1 MQTTITKSVT
11 FTGKGLHSGKPAT
24 LTIHPAPTGHGIVF
38 RRIDLNGCNQL
49 IPAHWDL
56 AEHSPLCTKL
66 VNDEGVSISTVEH
79 VMAALSGCG
88 IHNALIDIDGPEV
101 PILDGSAA
109 PFVRGIMARG
119 TTDQGAAL
127 MAIEVL
133 KEVSVT
139 RGDAT
144 ATLSPAD
151 ALHIDFAIDFVDPA
165 IGQQSKSL
173 HMANGTFVRELCDS
187 RTFCRMSDVD
197 FMRQNG
203 LALGGTM
210 ENAVVVDGDAV
221 LSPGGM
227 RHDDEPVRHKM
238 LDALGDLALAGRPIL
253 GRYSGY
259 KAGHTLTNL
268 LLHALFAD
276 PSAYRYVAC
285 SPEQVAHLPGT
296 DLHQSDLAAVA

>member
-1 MQTTITKSVT
+1 
-11 FTGKGLHSGKPAT
+11 
-24 LTIHPAPTGHGIVF
+24 
-38 RRIDLNGCNQL
+38 
-49 IPAHWDL
+49 
-56 AEHSPLCTKL
+56 
-66 VNDEGVSISTVEH
+66 
-79 VMAALSGCG
+79 
-88 IHNALIDIDGPEV
+88 
-101 PILDGSAA
+101 
-109 PFVRGIMARG
+109 
-119 TTDQGAAL
+119 
-127 MAIEVL
+127 
-133 KEVSVT
+133 
-139 RGDAT
+139 
-144 ATLSPAD
+144 
-151 ALHIDFAIDFVDPA
+151 VDPA

-276 PSAYRYVAC
+276 PSAYRYVSC